1 MSGNTERSFKGPILQ
16 FTALAD
22 LQSSPLHGK
31 KMGSRLACIAL
42 SLSKKLLQFF
52 YSVI

>member
-1 MSGNTERSFKGPILQ
+1 MSGNTERSLKGPILQ

-31 KMGSRLACIAL
+31 KNGLTS
-42 SLSKKLLQFF
+42 SLHCAFSFKKTVAIFL
-52 YSVI
+52 